1 VSNVYAIF
9 RRELAGFFGHPLAY
23 IVLTLFVLLLSV
35 FTLWFDNLLATRVA
49 SMRGP
54 FFWTAACFLFLV
66 PAVTMR
72 LVAEE
77 RRTGSLELLGTLPL
91 TSTEIVVGKWLAAV
105 ALIAVGL
112 GLTVS
117 WPIALSMLGDLDW
130 GPVIGGY
137 VGLLLLGSAFAAI
150 GTFTSALTENQVVA
164 FLLSFAAC
172 LLPWAFGFFLS
183 MVPGDLVPFVQYLT
197 FEYHFT
203 NLARGVLDSRSL
215 IFYASVCVVGL
226 RLAALVLEQRRL
238 S

>member
-1 VSNVYAIF
+1 MNNVFAIF

-23 IVLTLFVLLLSV
+23 IVLTLFVS
-35 FTLWFDNLLATRVA
+35 LLAVFSLGFEDVLAGRVA

-91 TSTEIVVGKWLAAV
+91 TSMEIVVGKWLAAV
-105 ALIAVGL
+105 ALVAMGL
-112 GLTVS
+112 LLTVS
-117 WPIALSMLGDLDW
+117 WPIALAMLGDLDW

-137 VGLLLLGSAFAAI
+137 LGLLLLGSAFAAI

-164 FLLSFAAC
+164 FLLAFAAC
-172 LLPWAFGFFLS
+172 LLPWALGFFLS
-183 MVPGDLVPFVQYLT
+183 IVPGSLLPIVQYLT

-203 NLARGVLDSRSL
+203 NLARGVVDSRSL
-215 IFYASVCVVGL
+215 VFYGGISVAGL
-226 RLAALVLEQRRL
+226 QLAALVLEHRRL